1 MYTIDLPASCETEHT
16 TCSQFADDTALI
28 ASTPTARECTE
39 QLQQAVSLAGKW
51 LSDWHLLVNTEKTVV
66 MVFYN
71 DNRVPN
77 SLPTITLHGRKLR
90 IVRQQRHLG
99 VIIQHNLR
107 WTDHIQYCT
116 KKAISSMKTLYRVR
130 NSLNKHALSY
140 IYCTYI
146 RPSLEYATI
155 AVAHLPITTLDTLER
170 LQRKAARICM
180 RYPLFKPINH
190 TILLHRL
197 TLPTLFSRRKLK
209 HVMLAHSLHYKYAPH
224 HIASILPPTAPPV
237 NYTLRQ
243 RHCYT
248 LPVTRTD
255 RHKESPILKSLSY
268 LNLLPT
274 STLRIQSKDAF
285 KKEVT
290 ALYLSSVCCCS
301 QHPMPY
307 S

>member
-1 MYTIDLPASCETEHT
+1 M
-16 TCSQFADDTALI
+16 
-28 ASTPTARECTE
+28 
-39 QLQQAVSLAGKW
+39 
-51 LSDWHLLVNTEKTVV
+51 
-66 MVFYN
+66 
-71 DNRVPN
+71 
-77 SLPTITLHGRKLR
+77 
-90 IVRQQRHLG
+90 
-99 VIIQHNLR
+99 
-107 WTDHIQYCT
+107 
-116 KKAISSMKTLYRVR
+116 
-130 NSLNKHALSY
+130 
-140 IYCTYI
+140 
-146 RPSLEYATI
+146 
-155 AVAHLPITTLDTLER
+155 AHLPITTLDTLER

-180 RYPLFKPINH
+180 RYPLFKAINH

-243 RHCYT
+243 RHCYS